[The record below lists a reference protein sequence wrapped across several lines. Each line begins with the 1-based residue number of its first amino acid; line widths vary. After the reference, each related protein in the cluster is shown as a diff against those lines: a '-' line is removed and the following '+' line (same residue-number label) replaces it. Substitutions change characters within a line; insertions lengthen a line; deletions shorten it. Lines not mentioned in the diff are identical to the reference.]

1 VDLTKLLPSGFGK
14 KFSLNGISA
23 DGEIFVLVTKTKF
36 AILTKSSLICTG
48 DIQGNR
54 GGFGGTNSR
63 KQSIKTVALN
73 DEHLFVGT
81 EKQILIFAIRGTSA
95 GRLVCSGDMDDGI
108 MIDQLILSPNGALL
122 LALVKNGVRLQV
134 AQIYS
139 TSIIPSE
146 TPNAFVPTDT
156 ILWKEC
162 KRVHSKATFSA
173 DGNKI
178 AIYTSHSQRQSELRF
193 LQKSSHRWIQ
203 SRNPLLIT
211 VISDDPDTQL
221 GDKGITG
228 AAMYDPNFLNPN
240 LISIVCTVSTWYGL

>member
-23 DGEIFVLVTKTKF
+23 GGELFVLMTKTKF
-36 AILTKSSLICTG
+36 AVLTKTLLACTG
-48 DIQGNR
+48 DIQ
-54 GGFGGTNSR
+54 GTNSR

-81 EKQILIFAIRGTSA
+81 EKRILVFAIRGSPVA
-95 GRLVCSGDMDDGI
+95 RLVSSCDVGDGMVDK
-108 MIDQLILSPNGALL
+108 LILSPNGDLL
-122 LALVKNGVRLQV
+122 LALVKNGIKLQA

-139 TSIIPSE
+139 TRIPS
-146 TPNAFVPTDT
+146 NSAFIPTDT
-156 ILWKEC
+156 ITWKDR
-162 KRVHSKATFSA
+162 KRVHSNATFSA

-193 LQKSSHRWIQ
+193 LQKSGQEWIE
-203 SRNPLLIT
+203 SRDPMLIT
-211 VISDDPDTQL
+211 VISAHPDTQL

-228 AAMYDPNFLNPN
+228 VAMYDPVSFNVN
-240 LISIVCTVSTWYGL
+240 LISIVCTTNTWYGL